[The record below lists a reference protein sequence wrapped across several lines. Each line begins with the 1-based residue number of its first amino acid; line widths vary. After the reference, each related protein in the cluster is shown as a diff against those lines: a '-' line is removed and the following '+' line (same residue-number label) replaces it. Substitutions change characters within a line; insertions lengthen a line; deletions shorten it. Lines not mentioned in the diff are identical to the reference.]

1 MTLFSISAATLLA
14 WLLALAFLG
23 AGVVNAAGS
32 AKIKDDFA
40 RWGYPRWWN
49 RLTGGLEVLVAALIA
64 MPSARVGG
72 VTLGAAICVAAGATV
87 VRYKDYGHL
96 APAAGLTALSALS
109 LVLLVG

>member
-14 WLLALAFLG
+14 WLLVLAFLG

-32 AKIKDDFA
+32 AAIKDDFV

-49 RLTGGLEVLVAALIA
+49 LVTGGLEVLVAALIA

-72 VTLGAAICVAAGATV
+72 VTLGAAICVAAVATV
-87 VRYKDYGHL
+87 VRYKDYGHV
-96 APAAGLTALSALS
+96 APGVVLTALAVLDLAL
-109 LVLLVG
+109 LEG